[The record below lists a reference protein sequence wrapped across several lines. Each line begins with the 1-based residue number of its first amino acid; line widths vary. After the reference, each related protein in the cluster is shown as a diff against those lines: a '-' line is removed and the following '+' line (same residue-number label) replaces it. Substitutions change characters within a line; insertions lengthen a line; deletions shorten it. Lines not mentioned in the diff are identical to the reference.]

1 MEIYKK
7 IETQEKLLEQQKG
20 MCIRKKVRM
29 KVNNIQRKFARSLI
43 VSCQSYMCFTCVLL
57 SNNCRFHLFLK
68 RSLSHEMFLVPSVF
82 HFQSLLEETKMLL
95 GSISIGT
102 YRMPSP

>member
-29 KVNNIQRKFARSLI
+29 KVKNIQRKFARSLI
-43 VSCQSYMCFTCVLL
+43 VSCQSYKCF
-57 SNNCRFHLFLK
+57 
-68 RSLSHEMFLVPSVF
+68 
-82 HFQSLLEETKMLL
+82 
-95 GSISIGT
+95 I
-102 YRMPSP
+102 